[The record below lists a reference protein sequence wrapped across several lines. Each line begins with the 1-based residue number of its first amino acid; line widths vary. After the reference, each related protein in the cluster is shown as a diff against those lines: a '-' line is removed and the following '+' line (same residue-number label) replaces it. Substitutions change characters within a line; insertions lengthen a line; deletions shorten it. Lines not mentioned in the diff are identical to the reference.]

1 MRLASGCGESRRVK
15 IRFSHFYKIIICDKC
30 GREATA
36 VTSKGR
42 SGRYPYYR
50 CHRATGHLNIRADKA
65 ERAFQLVLES
75 LIPNPARFLLVEEV
89 LRDVWNQSNASR
101 QSLMEG
107 LEAQLKILTG
117 RKGRVLERMQDG
129 DLQGG
134 DFRTLY
140 DKVNA
145 QIAQAEAALVIAQG
159 TELEV
164 DLALSYLRHLLWNF
178 RILFENSDLD
188 AKRRPCKA
196 IFPDGIR
203 CSKAGFG
210 TVVSHSLFSMLADE
224 SVGVEHLASPTG
236 FEPVLSP

>member
-1 MRLASGCGESRRVK
+1 
-15 IRFSHFYKIIICDKC
+15 
-30 GREATA
+30 
-36 VTSKGR
+36 
-42 SGRYPYYR
+42 
-50 CHRATGHLNIRADKA
+50 
-65 ERAFQLVLES
+65 
-75 LIPNPARFLLVEEV
+75 
-89 LRDVWNQSNASR
+89 
-101 QSLMEG
+101 MEG
-107 LEAQLKILTG
+107 LEAQLKTLTG

-164 DLALSYLRHLLWNF
+164 DVALSYLRHLLWNL
-178 RILFENSDLD
+178 RILFENSDLE
-188 AKRRPCKA
+188 AKRRLCKA

-224 SVGVEHLASPTG
+224 SVGVEYLASPTG